1 MPTVQPEVRSE
12 SDQPIKRRGLLAAAV
27 ALVAGFIAKVS
38 ETPVSA
44 GTDGDVVPGAITT
57 AAATTVVRMNTAYN
71 TSGAALL
78 GLRHTSTLN
87 ITPFY
92 RAGVYGHSGS
102 STGAVGVY
110 GAVDTSTNGIGVQG
124 FGDLNGA
131 GVFGLTYSGPGVLG
145 QSTIGIPVFG
155 QVPSGS
161 SATTV
166 GIYGENTSSS
176 RGGYAIYG
184 FCSSGHAVVGTT
196 AGAAGT
202 AGIVGTTRGAPGTYA
217 AAFYGPVAVVGDF
230 AVFNG
235 AKSAAVP
242 HPDGSHRRVYCLES
256 PESWFEDFG
265 EGRLDRGCAEVVIDP
280 DLARSW
286 IWTAIRCFSRID
298 DAHSDLCV
306 TGRSAVGF
314 SVQARDA
321 GANTRFGWR
330 VVAKRKD
337 VAVERLQRVTR
348 PAPPTPPAVVQTP
361 TAPGTGS

>member
-57 AAATTVVRMNTAYN
+57 AAATTVVRMNTAYT

-145 QSTIGIPVFG
+145 QSIIGIPVFG

-202 AGIVGTTRGAPGTYA
+202 AGIVGTTRGAPG
-217 AAFYGPVAVVGDF
+217 
-230 AVFNG
+230 
-235 AKSAAVP
+235 
-242 HPDGSHRRVYCLES
+242 HLCRRVLRPGRRGRRFRGVQRREERS
-256 PESWFEDFG
+256 GTPSRWFASAGGIAWRVPRAGSRILARAGWTADA
-265 EGRLDRGCAEVVIDP
+265 RKLSSTPI
-280 DLARSW
+280 LARSW
-286 IWTAIRCFSRID
+286 IWTAIRCFSR
-298 DAHSDLCV
+298 S
-306 TGRSAVGF
+306 T
-314 SVQARDA
+314 
-321 GANTRFGWR
+321 
-330 VVAKRKD
+330 
-337 VAVERLQRVTR
+337 
-348 PAPPTPPAVVQTP
+348 TP
-361 TAPGTGS
+361 TVICA